1 MDIVAYIEEHINRNN
16 VHIQIEEESALVQ
29 GGCADGRNIK
39 TRIQDIFKTLN
50 YVKHIPLRNTPMN
63 SKVKVVHEIPKQ
75 TPTNSTFE
83 DKLLRILMEAHD
95 PSSTLYQDAEYH
107 SRLKQFVSSMVNDL
121 ENDKQLYKKLGYS
134 RKKTFTSCQGLQAN
148 LASMSNYSM
157 DTLDYVAKYNSF
169 RLVVINMTDKDRD
182 DINDT
187 VEDKCLYH
195 ITDTMEL
202 SPEFIDL
209 QKLNKI
215 AWATFIKHHDLKISS
230 NAKDLKI
237 ADLKTYLKIR
247 GQKIKGSKEEL
258 FNSIQEQI

>member
-1 MDIVAYIEEHINRNN
+1 MDIVAYIEEHVTRNN

-29 GGCADGRNIK
+29 GGCAEGGGNIK
-39 TRIQDIFKTLN
+39 TSVQDIFKTLS
-50 YVKHIPLRNTPMN
+50 YVKHIPLRNTP
-63 SKVKVVHEIPKQ
+63 KVKVAHEIPKQ
-75 TPTNSTFE
+75 IPTDSTFE

-148 LASMSNYSM
+148 LVSMTNYSI

-169 RLVVINMTDKDRD
+169 RLVVINMTDKSRD

-195 ITDTMEL
+195 IIDTLEL

-209 QKLNKI
+209 QKLNRI